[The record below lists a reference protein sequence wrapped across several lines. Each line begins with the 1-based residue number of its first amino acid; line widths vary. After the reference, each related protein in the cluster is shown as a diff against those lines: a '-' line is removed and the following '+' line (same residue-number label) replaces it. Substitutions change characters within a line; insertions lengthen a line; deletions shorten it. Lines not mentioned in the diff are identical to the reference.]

1 MNVNITNRN
10 DNKVSDSLRDRISA
24 WLEGSAERYEAITS
38 AQVTIEKSDERSAVV
53 EATIHVAGKDVFA
66 KSEAANLY
74 AALDG
79 LEDKIDRQLDKIHQK
94 HVNKKG
100 TPKPEQEDADT
111 GADIDTDDM
120 DEDAVL
126 A

>member
-10 DNKVSDSLRDRISA
+10 DSKVSDSLRDRINA
-24 WLEGSAERYEAITS
+24 WLESSAERYEAITS

-53 EATIHVAGKDVFA
+53 EATVHVAGKDVFA

-100 TPKPEQEDADT
+100 TQKPEEMDSDT
-111 GADIDTDDM
+111 GVDADDM

-126 A
+126 V